1 MILKKIKLPRPLKQ
15 QTVDAVDTRQELD
28 LRIGAAFTRLQTLF
42 LRKKFPQNITERI
55 VSFGSCQFP
64 TLGFIVERWRAVQEF
79 QPEPFWK
86 IEVLHRRNNINT
98 IFNWYRGRIF
108 SQDVVKAFHED
119 CTENPRQG

>member
-1 MILKKIKLPRPLKQ
+1 MRPLKQ
-15 QTVDAVDTRQELD
+15 ETVDAVDARQELD

-86 IEVLHRRNNINT
+86 IEVFHTRSGIKTLFT
-98 IFNWYRGRIF
+98 WERGRIF
-108 SQDVVKAFHED
+108 SRDVAAAFHED
-119 CTENPRQG
+119 CTENPRKE